1 MKTFKQFNEESI
13 AHHDKLS
20 EEIGNP
26 LELLPLAAVKYG
38 PKIVKGAKAVAKLG
52 HRVLGRPLARRN
64 LKTGVKF
71 GAPVKQGGAMP
82 GMGLVR
88 MGMRPLNRAFQVG
101 IGNEVLQGTRKAL
114 KSDKKPLE
122 KTKDVAG
129 ELVKGAYLV
138 PGGFKGIAAATL
150 GPSIIKDPKGSLEFA
165 KNVGR
170 GAKRLGTDIGKAFIN
185 KVKQVRANNKAVP
198 KSLPK
203 VIQKVK

>member
-1 MKTFKQFNEESI
+1 MKTFKQFQEQINVNRELTSEG
-13 AHHDKLS
+13 ALS
-20 EEIGNP
+20 VAKNAI
-26 LELLPLAAVKYG
+26 KYG
-38 PKIVKGAKAVAKLG
+38 PKILKFG
-52 HRVLGRPLARRN
+52 HRLLGRPAVRRN

-71 GAPVKQGGAMP
+71 GASIKQGGAMP

-203 VIQKVK
+203 AIKK

>member
-1 MKTFKQFNEESI
+1 MKTFKQFQEQINV
-13 AHHDKLS
+13 
-20 EEIGNP
+20 NR
-26 LELLPLAAVKYG
+26 ELTTEGLGLGMKALKYG
-38 PKIVKGAKAVAKLG
+38 PKIVKGAKTVAKLG
-52 HRVLGRPLARRN
+52 HRVLGRPAARRN

-71 GAPVKQGGAMP
+71 GASIKQGGAMP

-122 KTKDVAG
+122 KTRDVAG

-150 GPSIIKDPKGSLEFA
+150 GPSIINDPKGSLEFA

-185 KVKQVRANNKAVP
+185 KVKQVKANNKSVP

>member
-38 PKIVKGAKAVAKLG
+38 PKIVKGAKSTAKLVHNIAG
-52 HRVLGRPLARRN
+52 KPFVRKN
-64 LKTGVKF
+64 LRTGVKF
-71 GAPVKQGGAMP
+71 GAPISQGGATP
-82 GMGLVR
+82 GMGALR
-88 MGMRPLNRAFQVG
+88 MLARPVG
-101 IGNEVLQGTRKAL
+101 RVTNALIGKEIFQGTQKAL
-114 KSDKKPLE
+114 KSDKKPIE
-122 KTKDVAG
+122 KAKDTAG
-129 ELVKGAYLV
+129 ELVKGSIFTKSKLGLPLYL
-138 PGGFKGIAAATL
+138 A
-150 GPSIIKDPKGSLEFA
+150 GPSIIKNPKGSLEFA

-203 VIQKVK
+203 AIKK

>member
-1 MKTFKQFNEESI
+1 MKTFKQFQEQINVNRELTSEG
-13 AHHDKLS
+13 ALS
-20 EEIGNP
+20 VAKNAI
-26 LELLPLAAVKYG
+26 KYG
-38 PKIVKGAKAVAKLG
+38 PKILKFG
-52 HRVLGRPLARRN
+52 HRLLGRPAVRRN

-71 GAPVKQGGAMP
+71 GASIKQGGAMP

-129 ELVKGAYLV
+129 QLAKGAYLV

-203 VIQKVK
+203 AIKK